1 MRAPYPSDNSVIPGQ
16 HFRSTPNVHGCAS
29 IALSWPITSMSP
41 VTCTGN
47 GTKRGKVVVFQP
59 CGLISGEITKTDPSE
74 LTPRP
79 AHLPVGAAH
88 GRPIGTLRAPEA
100 QGPFARAAGRGDPTG
115 KCAGRG
121 GLGKRPGPC
130 ALACLGLSATA
141 GTAARPDEID
151 APAARA
157 EEAHQRRRLGRTNP
171 FADLFPGSR
180 AIVAVARRMGWE
192 ALA

>member
-1 MRAPYPSDNSVIPGQ
+1 MHAPRPSAAFVFPGQ
-16 HFRSTPNVHGCAS
+16 HFQSAPNAHGSAS
-29 IALSWPITSMSP
+29 IAPSWSVTSTPHVFIASTETKPGP
-41 VTCTGN
+41 V
-47 GTKRGKVVVFQP
+47 
-59 CGLISGEITKTDPSE
+59 GLRASSTPVSAPLTKTDPSE

-100 QGPFARAAGRGDPTG
+100 QGPFARAAGRGDP
-115 KCAGRG
+115 AAADRG